1 MCVCVCLQL
10 YGRYICANVHICIYL
25 NHCAVHLKLM
35 QHAKSTILQQKIKL
49 KKRQRN
55 GSTSH
60 TGICKMGQRNLR
72 VRRGHENLKVRNK
85 QKPIFIRGFG
95 AEINRYW
102 ITLAMY
108 NSYIR
113 NTKRE
118 GTYVYPWPIHVD
130 VWQEATKFCKATIL
144 QLKNK

>member
-1 MCVCVCLQL
+1 
-10 YGRYICANVHICIYL
+10 
-25 NHCAVHLKLM
+25 
-35 QHAKSTILQQKIKL
+35 
-49 KKRQRN
+49 
-55 GSTSH
+55 
-60 TGICKMGQRNLR
+60 MGQRNLR

-118 GTYVYPWPIHVD
+118 GTYVYP
-130 VWQEATKFCKATIL
+130 
-144 QLKNK
+144 